1 MATNHNLGFAAQRD
15 SSAAAAAA
23 VASYRAAALLAYE
36 QACIAAQGQTNA
48 QTLLNTAAATR
59 NAALDPG
66 ALINY

>member
-1 MATNHNLGFAAQRD
+1 MASNHNLGWASQQD

-23 VASYRAAALLAYE
+23 VASHRAAALLAYA

-48 QTLLNTAAATR
+48 QTLLNAAAATR

-66 ALINY
+66 AIVNY